1 MHDELEQDEDLDP
14 EDDFYQEPDFRSQ
27 DAIVFHLPRSAQG
40 PTYFRYS
47 GMADNG
53 TTHGVAL
60 FLDYGI
66 NICGVDPAF
75 ARIAIVVEGRSEMVS
90 MGGEDLNQLAG
101 TLLDEADRR
110 RKLDVT
116 IEPGAP
122 AAAVVPYRMPI
133 TMPVEQLERLVGA
146 LLDGAD
152 ALEIYRRTGLM
163 RPRNPDS

>member
-27 DAIVFHLPRSAQG
+27 DAIVFRLPRSAQG

-47 GMADNG
+47 GVADNG

-66 NICGVDPAF
+66 NIYGVDRAF
-75 ARIAIVVEGRSEMVS
+75 ARLAVVVEGQAELVS
-90 MGGEDLNQLAG
+90 MGGKDMNQLAG

-116 IEPGAP
+116 IAPEAP
-122 AAAVVPYRMPI
+122 AADLVPHRMPI

-152 ALEIYRRTGLM
+152 ALQDYRRTRVM
-163 RPRNPDS
+163 RSRNPDS